1 MSNKTKW
8 LRLSI
13 TLLVAVCAVDS
24 YAKETL
30 DAESNDNYAAIFVD
44 KGYISEET
52 LDQCFPIK
60 PSQKTDNE
68 QQNAPCDLIA
78 PESTNEF

>member
-60 PSQKTDNE
+60 PPQKTDHE
-68 QQNAPCDLIA
+68 QQNAPCNLIA
-78 PESTNEF
+78 PENTTEF